1 MYPMAAIV
9 PWHTV
14 PALCDAVE
22 SIEEFVAERDTI
34 ISCLRLYGSP
44 SYHAAE
50 FAAVMFYP
58 ALSSRQARQSLQSTI
73 TSTELL
79 SLAKHPQS
87 GQPGATA
94 PPTSLLS
101 PQQKKPAI
109 TDVVRGSKVAIAIG
123 ATPISIGRCVLL
135 CNVLPC
141 FVQLGSVWCRCR
153 AVCSVCCHASCSVCC
168 HCRAIGQRVLL
179 LLWTGAPSSGRL
191 VLGWYGGEQRK
202 ALMTALPTAAS
213 EHAHMYP
220 CVSGCVFCIAAAAR
234 PSRSI
239 S

>member
-141 FVQLGSVWCRCR
+141 FVQLGSVWCRCG
-153 AVCSVCCHASCSVCC
+153 AVVQRVTVLCAV
-168 HCRAIGQRVLL
+168 GQRVVSLSCSL
-179 LLWTGAPSSGRL
+179 QR
-191 VLGWYGGEQRK
+191 VL
-202 ALMTALPTAAS
+202 
-213 EHAHMYP
+213 P
-220 CVSGCVFCIAAAAR
+220 CVVQRVLPLSCNWATCVAVVVDWCTVVGAIGAR
-234 PSRSI
+234 VVRGRAEKGIDDCTPHCRL
-239 S
+239 